1 MSGLWFGSY
10 FRGCLGALGGSA
22 SHGKRRGGGWAFLLY
37 SVEGCFVLYLVS
49 HSSPSIS
56 QVVSFVFHC
65 VDFAC
70 TALARGIWGWVIP
83 GPSLGKTEKLSFW
96 FLPSLHGAKT
106 LPRREE
112 GVVRSQTFGEKA
124 APRLLGGCHS
134 VYVLPPGQGRKPYRE
149 LWRSSRG
156 PHPGYRGPQLGPLG
170 QTGADT
176 TSHSCGLLA
185 MPRLPKKKEDPCA
198 WSQSGLPEGQCP
210 SEERSKRDPQ
220 VFCQLWVGFRC

>member
-22 SHGKRRGGGWAFLLY
+22 SHGKRRGGGWAFPLY

-56 QVVSFVFHC
+56 QVISFGFHC

-70 TALARGIWGWVIP
+70 TALAGGIWGWVSP

-96 FLPSLHGAKT
+96 FLPSLRGAKT

-112 GVVRSQTFGEKA
+112 GVVRSLWREGSTQAAGWLSFCVCSPTRVGPKTLQRTVEKQPWPPPWVQGTPA
-124 APRLLGGCHS
+124 G
-134 VYVLPPGQGRKPYRE
+134 PPGSDWNRHHQPL
-149 LWRSSRG
+149 LWPAGNATVAQEEGGPLCLEPVWSSRG
-156 PHPGYRGPQLGPLG
+156 AVPQ
-170 QTGADT
+170 
-176 TSHSCGLLA
+176 
-185 MPRLPKKKEDPCA
+185 
-198 WSQSGLPEGQCP
+198 
-210 SEERSKRDPQ
+210 
-220 VFCQLWVGFRC
+220 